1 MRSVV
6 ERYQTDP
13 EFRALVDVLASQ
25 IYAARYTPT
34 EIREAAIMA
43 STIVEAHT
51 IRPAIIPLRDFDDLR
66 PRDRPTLLE
75 AGRAH
80 LAAGGKIDR
89 PRNHDDG
96 GEGLPNP

>member
-6 ERYQTDP
+6 DRYQTDP
-13 EFRALVDVLASQ
+13 EFRALVDILASQ

-43 STIVEAHT
+43 STIVESRT
-51 IRPAIIPLRDFDDLR
+51 IRPMFIPLREFDDLR
-66 PRDRPTLLE
+66 TRST
-75 AGRAH
+75 
-80 LAAGGKIDR
+80 KIDVGPAR

-96 GEGLPNP
+96 GDGLPNP